1 MDRVLIHWYWKMNW
15 NWCFHSS
22 AAGRVSSEEGNFDQ
36 LRTKLCLKHLN
47 EKLDNKTARKREI
60 SGGWELKI
68 PALFLYFF
76 LYDVVI
82 IATRAR
88 VSISVN
94 PSPIWCSVRLPL
106 DPLDFDGLWVL
117 YVCAKSRF
125 RGTGNETERPEKS
138 ERRIYLHASSSFFT
152 CCSPYHSVPLA
163 HLR

>member
-36 LRTKLCLKHLN
+36 LRTKLCLKYLN

-60 SGGWELKI
+60 SGGWELKT
-68 PALFLYFF
+68 PALLLFF

-106 DPLDFDGLWVL
+106 DPQDLTGYGPSTYVL
-117 YVCAKSRF
+117 NRASEEREMRLRDLKSQRDEYIF
-125 RGTGNETERPEKS
+125 T
-138 ERRIYLHASSSFFT
+138 LHHPSS
-152 CCSPYHSVPLA
+152 LA
-163 HLR
+163 AHPTIQCL

>member
-36 LRTKLCLKHLN
+36 LRTKLRLKYLN

-68 PALFLYFF
+68 PALFLYF
-76 LYDVVI
+76 LV
-82 IATRAR
+82 
-88 VSISVN
+88 
-94 PSPIWCSVRLPL
+94 WCSDHCDWGAGVYLSEPLPYLVLSPPPVRFSG
-106 DPLDFDGLWVL
+106 FDGLWAQ